1 MTARITPA
9 VAASRRTWRAFV
21 ILKTIFALIATRTD
35 ANAVGSASRD
45 FDHHYDWSRSRYEWN
60 RRADFR
66 NNRETLEQLRA
77 KRDYDA
83 THHASRKKIAKDN
96 QAIENL
102 YNDMHDRRGGW
113 RW

>member
-1 MTARITPA
+1 M
-9 VAASRRTWRAFV
+9 
-21 ILKTIFALIATRTD
+21 KTIKTLVFGGLLA
-35 ANAVGSASRD
+35 GSMIFSTGAAMARD
-45 FDHHYDWSRSRYEWN
+45 FDHHDDWSRSRYEWD

-83 THHASRKKIAKDN
+83 THHASRKKIAEDN